1 MATKFDAIMARAN
14 AEGLPLTF
22 SHLVELAKAKVPSE
36 EARETLIQRALSE
49 SLSVRKLTRIIR
61 PNARKAGKDGAAL
74 TSVLTK
80 ATAAFMTIIN
90 RTDTPVLITGGTCPV
105 AQEIR
110 PMITTKQANG
120 VMGMAVAESFA
131 IPAKGQRVFEP
142 GGDHIMLMNLKEV
155 PKAGST
161 VALVLTTESGGKA
174 GAIHLDVPV
183 R

>member
-1 MATKFDAIMARAN
+1 MTRILCLLF
-14 AEGLPLTF
+14 
-22 SHLVELAKAKVPSE
+22 
-36 EARETLIQRALSE
+36 
-49 SLSVRKLTRIIR
+49 LSVGLVFAGDLKIEGAWIR
-61 PNARKAGKDGAAL
+61 AVPP
-74 TSVLTK
+74 SSK

-90 RTDTPVLITGGTCPV
+90 KTDTPVLITGGTCPV

>member
-1 MATKFDAIMARAN
+1 MNRILCLLFLSASPLFAGDLKIEDAWIRA
-14 AEGLPLTF
+14 
-22 SHLVELAKAKVPSE
+22 VPPS
-36 EARETLIQRALSE
+36 S
-49 SLSVRKLTRIIR
+49 
-61 PNARKAGKDGAAL
+61 
-74 TSVLTK
+74 K

-90 RTDTPVLITGGTCPV
+90 KTDTPVLITGGTCPV

-120 VMGMAVAESFA
+120 VMGMAVADSFA

-142 GGDHIMLMNLKEV
+142 GSDHIMLMNLKEV

-161 VALVLTTESGGKA
+161 VSLVLTTESGGKA